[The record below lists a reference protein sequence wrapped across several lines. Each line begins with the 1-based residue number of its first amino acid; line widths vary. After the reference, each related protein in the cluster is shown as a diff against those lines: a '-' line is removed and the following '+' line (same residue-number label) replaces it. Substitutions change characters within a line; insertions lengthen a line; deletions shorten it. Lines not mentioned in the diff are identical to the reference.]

1 MTSSPVCII
10 MVGHRLLKASNR
22 KCLDTMAI
30 QCTTQALLAGPRVLS
45 HHNTLQYAGSLVL
58 EDHKL
63 QTQSMFMEWVD
74 IRNVIKS

>member
-1 MTSSPVCII
+1 
-10 MVGHRLLKASNR
+10 
-22 KCLDTMAI
+22 MAI